1 MMEKQPDG
9 PKSDAGPLLTNGYA
23 NLFEMDDV
31 NGAARLVSASWYDVR
46 GGWYVF
52 ARDASLSDQWDGGRQ
67 VFPRDSR
74 LSSVA

>member
-31 NGAARLVSASWYDVR
+31 NGVARLVGA
-46 GGWYVF
+46 G
-52 ARDASLSDQWDGGRQ
+52 WDGGSGGWGVYAFGASYSYQWHGERR
-67 VFPRDSR
+67 VFSRDSR